1 MTQIFSC
8 TSADPYDR
16 HTYEVVLK
24 NGKNKIFEHWEDAQ
38 GYWFQNTHIPDF
50 LDFVIVKDKKKSKEK
65 VKSTGFAQ

>member
-8 TSADPYDR
+8 TSSDPYDR
-16 HTYEVVLK
+16 HTYEIVLK

-50 LDFVIVKDKKKSKEK
+50 LDLVIVKDKKKSKEK
-65 VKSTGFAQ
+65 VKGAGFAQ

>member
-50 LDFVIVKDKKKSKEK
+50 LDLVIVKDKKKSKEK
-65 VKSTGFAQ
+65 VKGAGFAQ

>member
-16 HTYEVVLK
+16 HTYEIVLK

-50 LDFVIVKDKKKSKEK
+50 LDLVIVKDKKKSKEK
-65 VKSTGFAQ
+65 VKGAGFAQ